1 MFYNPKEIL
10 DYYGSDTE
18 PSIKFTY
25 LNNYLPYFPSIGTV
39 AEEKIQFADGLLEQG
54 VITQDVYDSTVNEI
68 VNANYI
74 QSNDEEGGFVS
85 SVVCR
90 PLSDIDRGSGLGQST
105 IDDYRLMMFQLL
117 DYRKENDIANTTDDG
132 LGKYRV
138 AIVINDTTG
147 AQIKILID
155 KLMESISSFEE
166 YYIMANDLCSY
177 NKDTLKFNNFFS
189 NYAVDYFSDLP
200 ESEYPWILA
209 PYLYYLHLDI
219 IYDTFNG
226 SNEEIIKATQSI
238 INQISPYD
246 GNFSSLEEL
255 YTGLLSL
262 RDRYNNLGDP
272 IEEQSLRFF
281 ETIVPTST
289 Q

>member
-1 MFYNPKEIL
+1 
-10 DYYGSDTE
+10 
-18 PSIKFTY
+18 
-25 LNNYLPYFPSIGTV
+25 
-39 AEEKIQFADGLLEQG
+39 
-54 VITQDVYDSTVNEI
+54 
-68 VNANYI
+68 
-74 QSNDEEGGFVS
+74 
-85 SVVCR
+85 
-90 PLSDIDRGSGLGQST
+90 
-105 IDDYRLMMFQLL
+105 
-117 DYRKENDIANTTDDG
+117 
-132 LGKYRV
+132 
-138 AIVINDTTG
+138 
-147 AQIKILID
+147 
-155 KLMESISSFEE
+155 MESISSFEE

-177 NKDTLKFNNFFS
+177 NNDTLKFNNFFS

-226 SNEEIIKATQSI
+226 SIEEIIKATQSI